1 MPLFSTPAIEQM
13 AVLIS
18 NRFQGSPGT
27 NNVLKIYKGTIPGS
41 ATGYDPASYT
51 SDELISLSPWTLT
64 TLNESVIFN
73 IFPDN
78 TTLIAASGTATWYAM
93 QYTVTQPTYVII
105 GEVSDGGG
113 DGTIKLTTTALVAT
127 NQIGNVTF
135 NLQLLEA

>member
-1 MPLFSTPAIEQM
+1 MPLLSTPAIEQM

-18 NRFQGSPGT
+18 GRFQSSPGT
-27 NNVLKIYKGTIPGS
+27 NNVLKIYKGTIPSS
-41 ATGYDPASYT
+41 ATGYDPSSYT
-51 SDELISLSPWTLT
+51 ADELISLNAWTLT
-64 TLNESVIFN
+64 TLDESVIFS

-78 TTLIAASGTATWYAM
+78 TTLIAQSGTAAWYAM

-105 GEVSDGGG
+105 GEVSAPAG
-113 DGTIKLTTTALVAT
+113 DGTIKLTTTTLVAT